1 MAINF
6 LNKKWF
12 GDHEWEGNNNLQKKQ
27 LILIATWNSLSSSD
41 LRILYITKKKKYVES
56 ISFHIFKMFIRGS
69 QHAYNHFAQGTLSCL
84 S

>member
-69 QHAYNHFAQGTLSCL
+69 QFAQGTLSCL